1 MAGGVIENES
11 LGASLLLLSFPL
23 ASSTSTPNPVNS
35 EGRDAGRKIGTR
47 QRVFRGSLEVP
58 TSENTHARHTGK
70 RGEPWKSERDVA
82 FSKIVNGET

>member
-23 ASSTSTPNPVNS
+23 ASGTSTPNSVHS
-35 EGRDAGRKIGTR
+35 EGRHAGRKIGTR

-58 TSENTHARHTGK
+58 TSENTHALNTGK
-70 RGEPWKSERDVA
+70 RGSVGR
-82 FSKIVNGET
+82 VNGEAVFLRIVKGET

>member
-1 MAGGVIENES
+1 MAPPPLGIVMAGGVIENES

-23 ASSTSTPNPVNS
+23 ASGTSAPNPVNG

-47 QRVFRGSLEVP
+47 QRVFRESLEVP

-70 RGEPWKSERDVA
+70 RVRALEE
-82 FSKIVNGET
+82 

>member
-11 LGASLLLLSFPL
+11 FGASLLLLSFPL
-23 ASSTSTPNPVNS
+23 ASGTSTPNSVHS

-58 TSENTHARHTGK
+58 TSEHTHALNTGK
-70 RGEPWKSERDVA
+70 REERWRNERDVA
-82 FSKIVNGET
+82 ILKNRER